1 MQQFTKL
8 AGSLAAVAMLTA
20 PAMASAHSDPS
31 INSVRAHV
39 RNADQALVMVAE
51 RVKTNDNAAAA
62 IAMVRNLRQT
72 QAATR
77 EARRVQGR
85 SQKAKALRLV
95 VSQRND
101 NVLVLSAIADQ
112 VSASAQSATATALNY
127 NLNGRDTAI
136 ARLTSLASTLPAQA
150 QAGIATAI
158 AAIAGNPAAVA
169 NIAGALSSGD
179 ITAAA
184 QPQLQ
189 QALSLA
195 SGAMFTG
202 VGQLQQI
209 VGMLPAPAQ
218 GPVNMAVTK
227 VTGILSSIFGT
238 TSPTGTTTGGSGCSF
253 KRRASPRDAPPAGHA
268 HELVL
273 PLGICRPAAELSV
286 SCEPEQHDDN
296 DDLCEG
302 QRSRRAYRRCVRRCA
317 RATRR

>member
-1 MQQFTKL
+1 MQHFTKL
-8 AGSLAAVAMLTA
+8 AGGLAAVAVLA
-20 PAMASAHSDPS
+20 VPSMASAHSAAS
-31 INSVRAHV
+31 VSSVRVHV
-39 RNADQALVMVAE
+39 RSADQALAMVAD

-95 VSQRND
+95 ASQRND
-101 NVLVLSAIADQ
+101 NVLVLSAIIDD
-112 VSASAQSATATALNY
+112 VSASAQPATATALNY

-150 QAGIATAI
+150 QAAIAAAI
-158 AAIAGNPAAVA
+158 AAIAGNPAPVA
-169 NIAGALSSGD
+169 NITGALSSGD
-179 ITAAA
+179 ITPTA

-189 QALSLA
+189 QALTLA

-218 GPVNMAVTK
+218 GPVNMAITQ

-238 TSPTGTTTGGSGCSF
+238 ASPTGTTGGLLSS
-253 KRRASPRDAPPAGHA
+253 
-268 HELVL
+268 L
-273 PLGICRPAAELSV
+273 PIPTNLPIPCGLPIPTFLPIAK
-286 SCEPEQHDDN
+286 SC
-296 DDLCEG
+296 
-302 QRSRRAYRRCVRRCA
+302 
-317 RATRR
+317 

>member
-1 MQQFTKL
+1 MQHFTKL
-8 AGSLAAVAMLTA
+8 AGGLAAVAVLAA

-31 INSVRAHV
+31 VNSVRAHV
-39 RNADQALVMVAE
+39 RNADQALAMVAD

-95 VSQRND
+95 ADQRND
-101 NVLVLSAIADQ
+101 NVLVLSAIVDE
-112 VSASAQSATATALNY
+112 VSDSAQPATATALNY
-127 NLNGRDTAI
+127 NLKGRETAI

-150 QAGIATAI
+150 QAGIARAI
-158 AAIAGNPAAVA
+158 AAIAGNPAPVA
-169 NIAGALSSGD
+169 NIAGALTSGD
-179 ITAAA
+179 ITPTA

-189 QALSLA
+189 QALTLA

-218 GPVNMAVTK
+218 GPVNMAITQ

-238 TSPTGTTTGGSGCSF
+238 GSPSGATTGGMLSN
-253 KRRASPRDAPPAGHA
+253 
-268 HELVL
+268 L
-273 PLGICRPAAELSV
+273 PIPTNLPIPCGLPIPKFLPFAK
-286 SCEPEQHDDN
+286 SC
-296 DDLCEG
+296 
-302 QRSRRAYRRCVRRCA
+302 
-317 RATRR
+317 